1 MPIKRR
7 EGNIWWV
14 FPFHEWESSVDIHL
28 ILWSKC
34 TQFPK
39 YQWKLS
45 EISRDSIEVQFPC
58 ISYRKVRLLIHVQW
72 GKSNTVVGITVML
85 VTIEMMV
92 ILINRVIKIMR
103 MTIKINI
110 HSYDETN
117 FSRDN
122 YDIIVRITTILVIT
136 LLRTLIILR

>member
-1 MPIKRR
+1 
-7 EGNIWWV
+7 
-14 FPFHEWESSVDIHL
+14 
-28 ILWSKC
+28 
-34 TQFPK
+34 
-39 YQWKLS
+39 
-45 EISRDSIEVQFPC
+45 
-58 ISYRKVRLLIHVQW
+58 
-72 GKSNTVVGITVML
+72 ML